1 MFIGAFAFGALLW
14 VVWMAH
20 IVVKTRAERDR
31 MARDPMYNSN
41 KDTPAMTNSSA
52 PK

>member
-1 MFIGAFAFGALLW
+1 MFIGAFALGALLW

-20 IVVKTRAERDR
+20 IVIKTRADRDR
-31 MARDPMYNSN
+31 IVRDPMFN
-41 KDTPAMTNSSA
+41 KEAPAPTKSPN